1 METMDDNTKVML
13 KLATLLAQQNNAR
26 TNNTSGQ
33 NPLTELATQLLMNS
47 ANETL
52 AIPTSMQCSST
63 KQQQQDNHNSNI
75 YATQVMTNSQSMD
88 TSNHI
93 GDSYNTSHNQRL
105 SSEVNIKPVNNRTT
119 EVISINTSVA
129 KDIITLTPPV
139 NRDSYGIASS
149 AIVNRESFSP
159 ANRENFSVHSPVL
172 KDNYNGTA
180 SNTLLNTSTMNRDM
194 FTSSGCRDSYTTS
207 ASTMNRGNAFP
218 VTPSANRDSYSVSS
232 VVNNAQQ
239 PLIPTVNRDSFTASA
254 PINRETYCNS
264 VLSRDN
270 FNLSRDV
277 NNAISSVTRDSFST
291 NCSVTRDSFTDNTSI
306 IRDSFA
312 ITSPVN
318 RETYTGT
325 SIINRETYPTT
336 SVNRGSFSSV
346 STEEQESFTM
356 NSPNRVQEENSIN
369 TVNMMRNDI
378 PNNASIN
385 RVQEEMG
392 INRVDDV
399 VSSISDINTPM
410 CSMSSINPPPSEMP
424 VNSNNCAYYKR
435 PIQGEKGRS
444 YPQPVILRSR
454 PRPAKERSKRGP
466 KEKDYFRTAFF
477 CLPSVT
483 ARLPRFTSA
492 DPREQE
498 LVYEYQKK
506 GYGKS
511 LMFIM
516 LKIIC

>member
-1 METMDDNTKVML
+1 MDDNTKVML

-26 TNNTSGQ
+26 VNNTPGQ

-52 AIPTSMQCSST
+52 AIPTSMQCNSA
-63 KQQQQDNHNSNI
+63 KQQQQQQDNHNSNT
-75 YATQVMTNSQSMD
+75 YATQVMTNSQNID

-93 GDSYNTSHNQRL
+93 ADAYNTSHNQRV
-105 SSEVNIKPVNNRTT
+105 EVNIKPITNKTT
-119 EVISINTSVA
+119 EDISINTSVA

-139 NRDSYGIASS
+139 NRDSYGIVSS
-149 AIVNRESFSP
+149 AIGNRESFSP
-159 ANRENFSVHSPVL
+159 VNRENFSVHSPVL
-172 KDNYNGTA
+172 KDSFNGSVTN
-180 SNTLLNTSTMNRDM
+180 SLLNTSNMNRDM
-194 FTSSGCRDSYTTS
+194 FTVASSGCRDSYTTT
-207 ASTMNRGNAFP
+207 STVNRGNVFP
-218 VTPSANRDSYSVSS
+218 VTSSANRDTYTTSTVG
-232 VVNNAQQ
+232 NNATQQ
-239 PLIPTVNRDSFTASA
+239 SLMPTVNRDSFSTSL
-254 PINRETYCNS
+254 NRDGYCNS
-264 VLSRDN
+264 VLNRDN
-270 FNLSRDV
+270 FNLSRDT
-277 NNAISSVTRDSFST
+277 NNSVCPDTRDSFST
-291 NCSVTRDSFTDNTSI
+291 NCSVTRDSFTDNSPI
-306 IRDSFA
+306 IRDSFP
-312 ITSPVN
+312 ITSPIN

-325 SIINRETYPTT
+325 SMTYPTT
-336 SVNRGSFSSV
+336 SVNRGSFSSLG
-346 STEEQESFTM
+346 TEEQESFTM
-356 NSPNRVQEENSIN
+356 NSPNRVQEGTSIN

-378 PNNASIN
+378 TNNSSLN
-385 RVQEEMG
+385 RVQDEMA

-399 VSSISDINTPM
+399 VVSSISNMNTPM
-410 CSMSSINPPPSEMP
+410 CSMSSMTPSSEMP

-506 GYGKS
+506 GYGK
-511 LMFIM
+511 M
-516 LKIIC
+516 LLFLRIF